1 MTDFSKTLIRCSS
14 IGHIMTETRG
24 KSNFEKYNDAIALLE
39 EENGKYNAMPKK
51 DGKQA
56 ENKLAKIAKVQA
68 EIAQLKSVK
77 DKYELSDTCKSYLIQ
92 AYVLSKYGRV
102 QEVKTK
108 QMVKGTL
115 TEEEAIDLLSVL
127 DKHSYIKNTDRIR
140 NEYISGTPDLF
151 DGDNILNSDEIIDI
165 KSCWDIFTFLKN
177 VQEPENDMYYW
188 QIQGYIALT
197 GAKIGTIAYCLVN
210 TPDSIIEGE
219 KYNLL
224 RRMDVATEE
233 DPSFKKEV
241 ELLMANR
248 KFDDIPMSERLLT
261 YSVDRNDED
270 IERIYHRV
278 SLCRE
283 FLSEFEE
290 THLMFSKNYRKY
302 LKFA

>member
-1 MTDFSKTLIRCSS
+1 
-14 IGHIMTETRG
+14 MTETRG
-24 KSNFEKYNDAIALLE
+24 KSNLEKYNDAVVLLA
-39 EENGKYNAMPKK
+39 EENGKYNAMTKK

-68 EIAQLKSVK
+68 EIAELEPIK

-115 TEEEAIDLLSVL
+115 TEEEAIDLLAVL
-127 DKHSYIKNTDRIR
+127 DKRSYIKNTDRIR

-151 DGDNILNSDEIIDI
+151 DGDNILNSGEIIDI

-188 QIQGYIALT
+188 QIQGYMALT

-233 DPSFKKEV
+233 DPSYKKEV

-248 KFDDIPMSERLLT
+248 KFDDIPMAERLLT

-270 IERIYHRV
+270 IERIYQRV
-278 SLCRE
+278 SLCRQ
-283 FLSEFEE
+283 FLGEFEE
-290 THLMFSKNYRKY
+290 THLMFSKNYRKS